1 MNREHA
7 ILLNI
12 QEAESRAEEAK
23 AELLIA
29 QEKLKQAK
37 QKAFVI
43 HKNGEVTAQLED
55 ERYGEQA
62 IEYIDRLYKVKEE
75 TIEFQ
80 RQQVIKEIS
89 RKMIKSA
96 FEQVYKKLE
105 NRSDSAFQKAVNN
118 FYLNLFK
125 NYKT

>member
-1 MNREHA
+1 M
-7 ILLNI
+7 
-12 QEAESRAEEAK
+12 
-23 AELLIA
+23 
-29 QEKLKQAK
+29 
-37 QKAFVI
+37 
-43 HKNGEVTAQLED
+43 GEVTAQLED